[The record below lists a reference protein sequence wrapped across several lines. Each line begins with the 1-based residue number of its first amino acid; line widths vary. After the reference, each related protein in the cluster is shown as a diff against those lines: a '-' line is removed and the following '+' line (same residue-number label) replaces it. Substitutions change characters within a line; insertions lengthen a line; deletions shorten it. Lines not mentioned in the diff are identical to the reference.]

1 MKNPNVD
8 DFVEYI
14 LKIASGEESAANE
27 KNDFQEIAIF
37 KSGVTL

>member
-1 MKNPNVD
+1 MNIDVEKLPNLLNEAV
-8 DFVEYI
+8 
-14 LKIASGEESAANE
+14 ASGEESAANE